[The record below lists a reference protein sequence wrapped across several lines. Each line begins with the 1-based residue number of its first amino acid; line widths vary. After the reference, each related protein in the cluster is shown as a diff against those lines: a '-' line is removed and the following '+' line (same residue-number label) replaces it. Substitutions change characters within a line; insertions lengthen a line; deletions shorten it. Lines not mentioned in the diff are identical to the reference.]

1 MFPDIKLNNRYC
13 HNPRPQDLCQNM
25 SLTPKNTF
33 LVTMMIMNTQET
45 VIEIEWQEIVLIS
58 IRNCIVLKK
67 VEFWYPKDVE
77 VSQCYIFENRL
88 IKLKRLNLMNKL
100 LTFSES

>member
-1 MFPDIKLNNRYC
+1 MQFMKKLTNFVFPDIKLNNLYC

-45 VIEIEWQEIVLIS
+45 VIETEWQEIVLIS

-67 VEFWYPKDVE
+67 G
-77 VSQCYIFENRL
+77 
-88 IKLKRLNLMNKL
+88 
-100 LTFSES
+100 